1 MTTEKNDGRPD
12 CFGKLYDEKDC
23 GECVFGQECK
33 VITILPKSVDKEVD
47 EDLEAAAA
55 AALTAEVKEDDV
67 IDLDTVATDLDTETA
82 TVKKAPATKAKKA
95 AKAPATQKAAKA
107 PAKKAKV
114 VEVKNRKPFNELVES
129 GRITPFVDDKTK
141 KTYMQVDDDGVH
153 VYKSQIYHEKNLAEY
168 ANSGT
173 NPFKDGS
180 IPAEAFNLLKKGN
193 EITFRDAFKHLKS
206 VFPGKKDATLM
217 NRAADVLSGAHFFG
231 IAKVTRKE
239 GRQKFF
245 QMQ

>member
-33 VITILPKSVDKEVD
+33 VITISPNSIDQGVD

-55 AALTAEVKEDDV
+55 AALTAEVKEDDI
-67 IDLDTVATDLDTETA
+67 IDLDAVATDLDTETA

-95 AKAPATQKAAKA
+95 AKAPA
-107 PAKKAKV
+107 KKANV
-114 VEVKNRKPFNELVES
+114 VEVKNRKPFKELVES
-129 GRITPFVDDKTK
+129 GKITSFVDDKTK

-153 VYKSQIYHEKNLAEY
+153 VYKSQIYHEKNLVEY
-168 ANSGT
+168 ANSGA

-193 EITFRDAFKHLKS
+193 EITFRDAFNHLKS
-206 VFPGKKDATLM
+206 VFPEKKDATLM